1 MVFNPPVHCMVELFG
16 RRAMKRAI
24 DVWALKSET
33 LKVVGRLQGGERL
46 VIDKA
51 HGELF
56 IWRVGKLDS
65 MCW

>member
-1 MVFNPPVHCMVELFG
+1 MVELFG
-16 RRAMKRAI
+16 RRAMKIAI

-33 LKVVGRLQGGERL
+33 LKVVGRLQSCGRI

-56 IWRVGKLDS
+56 I
-65 MCW
+65 